1 MPQVSDFGSFRVTEL
16 RLEDMCKAP
25 RSAMPNTLKPG
36 VPGVPC
42 PALCLS
48 GRATGD
54 VGLSKARGHRAP
66 MQGMGEREGGGR
78 EGGGAGPTAPSLPLG
93 HCGAKASAAEGP
105 SRHSGGGGGGR
116 LRPTLVGCGPRSRTR
131 ARPQDSA
138 RNAHHRGRRLSA
150 EGLGPGGGLCGSSSG
165 LMEGAGRRAGGARC
179 LGHQI
184 AKPEPPPQAQSS
196 GQPRS

>member
-78 EGGGAGPTAPSLPLG
+78 EGGR
-93 HCGAKASAAEGP
+93 E
-105 SRHSGGGGGGR
+105 GGR
-116 LRPTLVGCGPRSRTR
+116 THSPESALGALRCKGLGCGRAVAPQRGGRGPRSQTR

-138 RNAHHRGRRLSA
+138 QNAHHRGRRLSA
-150 EGLGPGGGLCGSSSG
+150 EGLGPGGGLCGPSSG

-196 GQPRS
+196 GLPRS